1 MTEAQIQKAAMLT
14 MRLWGDWLT
23 QKIGQ
28 KTVVLGGSML
38 AFLGFV
44 LIITMNVQILL
55 YIGFFLVGIGC
66 ANVVPIFYALL
77 GKQHVMPIRLAV
89 PAVSTLGYLGVLMV
103 PAAIGFIAHQTSL
116 YAAFGFL
123 AGLVLL
129 QAVIA
134 AYVYRHILDGS
145 FVAFD
150 ADPAMLFFDMNRG
163 ESKAGGAEDFLEG
176 LWGRIIEMILLD
188 VFLHF
193 CRQALMAVNLGDEQ
207 ERAARLEHA
216 RDFLE
221 IFRRVGPEVEA
232 FDGRDFV
239 KALVSERERFDGAL
253 DDVHFARGNGLG
265 IRLF

>member
-1 MTEAQIQKAAMLT
+1 MSC
-14 MRLWGDWLT
+14 R
-23 QKIGQ
+23 
-28 KTVVLGGSML
+28 
-38 AFLGFV
+38 F
-44 LIITMNVQILL
+44 
-55 YIGFFLVGIGC
+55 
-66 ANVVPIFYALL
+66 
-77 GKQHVMPIRLAV
+77 
-89 PAVSTLGYLGVLMV
+89 
-103 PAAIGFIAHQTSL
+103 
-116 YAAFGFL
+116 
-123 AGLVLL
+123 
-129 QAVIA
+129 
-134 AYVYRHILDGS
+134 GS
-145 FVAFD
+145 FAAFD
-150 ADPAMLFFDMNRG
+150 ADPAMLFFDMDRG

-176 LWGRIIEMILLD
+176 LWGRIVEMILLD

>member
-1 MTEAQIQKAAMLT
+1 
-14 MRLWGDWLT
+14 
-23 QKIGQ
+23 
-28 KTVVLGGSML
+28 ML

-66 ANVVPIFYALL
+66 ANIVPIFYSLL

-89 PAVSTLGYLGVLMV
+89 
-103 PAAIGFIAHQTSL
+103 
-116 YAAFGFL
+116 
-123 AGLVLL
+123 

-145 FVAFD
+145 FAAFD

-163 ESKAGGAEDFLEG
+163 ESKAGSAEDFLEG
-176 LWGRIIEMILLD
+176 LWGRIVEMILLD

>member
-66 ANVVPIFYALL
+66 ANVVPIFYSLL

-89 PAVSTLGYLGVLMV
+89 PAV
-103 PAAIGFIAHQTSL
+103 
-116 YAAFGFL
+116 
-123 AGLVLL
+123 
-129 QAVIA
+129 IA

-145 FVAFD
+145 FAAFD

-176 LWGRIIEMILLD
+176 LWSRIVEMILLD

-232 FDGRDFV
+232 FDGRNFV

>member
-66 ANVVPIFYALL
+66 ANIVPIFYSLL

-89 PAVSTLGYLGVLMV
+89 PAVSTLGYLGVLMG
-103 PAAIGFIAHQTSL
+103 PAAI
-116 YAAFGFL
+116 GFL

-145 FVAFD
+145 FAAFD
-150 ADPAMLFFDMNRG
+150 ADPAMLFFDMDRG
-163 ESKAGGAEDFLEG
+163 ESKAGGAEDFLES
-176 LWGRIIEMILLD
+176 LWGRIVEMILLD